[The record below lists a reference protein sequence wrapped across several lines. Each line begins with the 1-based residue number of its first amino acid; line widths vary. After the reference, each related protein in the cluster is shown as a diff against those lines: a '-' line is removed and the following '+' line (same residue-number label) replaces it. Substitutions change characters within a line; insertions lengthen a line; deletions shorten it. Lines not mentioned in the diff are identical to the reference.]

1 MEIPLRVTVRYVSID
16 QRSHRRLMEKN
27 AGLAPIINGSQRVSD
42 NYGRYALPNMN
53 ILLINPPNCGRS
65 IPEENYG
72 ITRIKMIFRG
82 EPLSLETLA
91 GNLGGHPVAI
101 VDLKADPLGLSPE
114 RLPFTP
120 DVVGLTGV
128 TCEANT
134 VLAISEEL
142 KARFGTVVVVGG
154 HHASCDPGF
163 FSRPYVDYV
172 VVGLGKLS
180 FRQLIDTLEA
190 GGKPDIPGVLNIRE
204 GVQES
209 FTPRCYT
216 TADLV
221 DDRPP
226 RYDLVQQHRDTYVMS
241 GVGGK
246 TGFVA
251 SAFGCTHS
259 CAFCCIPNMTENRYL
274 LHSNASVVRDVMA
287 LGDVNTIRLVD
298 ANTFGDVGMASDLA
312 DRLIQAGV
320 RKPLVADVRSDTVV
334 RNPGL
339 FERWRKA
346 GLAVAVIGFEE
357 ISDQRLSQL
366 NKRNTVQTNIEA
378 ARILKTLGI
387 RIVGDF
393 IVSPDYE
400 EADFER
406 LETFI
411 QQSDIDLPIPA
422 ILTPI
427 PGTPLYERMRSHII
441 IDNLDYYTFTNAVVA
456 TQMAEAHFYQR
467 YAGLLEHCLSHL
479 HSGGSHG
486 GKEND

>member
-1 MEIPLRVTVRYVSID
+1 
-16 QRSHRRLMEKN
+16 
-27 AGLAPIINGSQRVSD
+27 
-42 NYGRYALPNMN
+42 MN

-65 IPEENYG
+65 IPEEQYG
-72 ITRIKMIFRG
+72 IAGIKMIFRG

-91 GNLGGHPVAI
+91 GNLEGHPVAI
-101 VDLKADPLGLSPE
+101 VDLKADPLGLSAE

-134 VLAISEEL
+134 VIAIAEEL
-142 KARFGTVVVVGG
+142 KARFGAIVVVGG

-163 FSRPYVDYV
+163 FSKPYVDYV
-172 VVGLGKLS
+172 VAGLGKLS

-190 GGKPDIPGVLNIRE
+190 GGNPEIPGILNIRQ
-204 GVQES
+204 GVPEP

-216 TADLV
+216 IADLV
-221 DDRPP
+221 DDRAP

-251 SAFGCTHS
+251 SAFGCTHQ
-259 CAFCCIPNMTENRYL
+259 CAFCCIPNMTANRYL
-274 LHSNASVVRDVMA
+274 LHSNASVVRDVVS

-298 ANTFGDVGMASDLA
+298 ANTFGNVGIASDLA
-312 DRLIQAGV
+312 DQLMQAGV
-320 RKPLVADVRSDTVV
+320 RQPLVADVRSDTVV
-334 RNPGL
+334 ANPEL
-339 FERWRKA
+339 FERWRRA

-357 ISDQRLSQL
+357 ISDRRLWQL
-366 NKRNTVQTNIEA
+366 NKRNTVQANVEA
-378 ARILKTLGI
+378 TRILKDLGI

-400 EADFER
+400 EADFDR

-411 QQSDIDLPIPA
+411 HGSDIDLPIPA

-427 PGTPLYERMRSHII
+427 PGTPLYERMRSQII

-456 TQMAEAHFYQR
+456 THMPEGQFYQR
-467 YAGLLEHCLSHL
+467 YAGLLERCLSHL
-479 HSGGSHG
+479 HSHGDHG

>member
-1 MEIPLRVTVRYVSID
+1 
-16 QRSHRRLMEKN
+16 
-27 AGLAPIINGSQRVSD
+27 
-42 NYGRYALPNMN
+42 MN
-53 ILLINPPNCGRS
+53 ILLVNPPNCGRS

-72 ITRIKMIFRG
+72 ITTIKMIFRG

-91 GNLGGHPVAI
+91 GNLKGHPAVI

-134 VLAISEEL
+134 VTAIAKEL
-142 KARFGTVVVVGG
+142 KARFGAIVVVGG

-163 FSRPYVDYV
+163 FSKPYVDYV
-172 VVGLGKLS
+172 VTGLGKLS
-180 FRQLIDTLEA
+180 FRQLIDALEA
-190 GGKPDIPGVLNIRE
+190 GEKPNIAGILNIRE
-204 GVQES
+204 GMPEP

-216 TADLV
+216 AADLV
-221 DDRPP
+221 DDRAP
-226 RYDLVQQHRDTYVMS
+226 RYDLVRQHRDTYVMS

-251 SAFGCTHS
+251 SAFGCTHR
-259 CAFCCIPNMTENRYL
+259 CAFCCIPNMTANRYL
-274 LHSNASVVRDVMA
+274 LHSNASVVRDIAA
-287 LGDVNTIRLVD
+287 LGDVDTIRLVD
-298 ANTFGDVGMASDLA
+298 ANTFGNVKIARDLA
-312 DRLIQAGV
+312 HQLMQAGV
-320 RKPLVADVRSDTVV
+320 AKPIVADVRSDTVV
-334 RNPGL
+334 SNPGL
-339 FERWRKA
+339 FELWRKA

-357 ISDQRLSQL
+357 ISDRRLSLL
-366 NKRNTVQTNIEA
+366 NKRNTVKTNIEA
-378 ARILKTLGI
+378 TRILKNLGI

-400 EADFER
+400 DTDFER

-422 ILTPI
+422 VLTPI
-427 PGTPLYERMRSHII
+427 PGTPLYEQMRSHII

-456 TQMAEAHFYQR
+456 TQMAEERFYRR
-467 YAGLLEHCLSHL
+467 YAGLLERCLSHL
-479 HSGGSHG
+479 HSGRDHG